1 MALPPMIE
9 MLSIPANDSGL
20 VAGLAALLF
29 CAVVYGVLA
38 TLGCMRAR
46 KQNRQ
51 YATALDHMTQGLCLV
66 DAKTRVILCNER
78 YIKMYG
84 MSSKV
89 VKPGTLMR
97 DVLKHRASVGQFSG
111 DIGKYMAAIQE
122 RIDKRQGQ
130 KLMLTLADGRHIALA
145 EQPLADGSWVATHD
159 DVTELY
165 HVERQRADMK
175 AKEDRRATI
184 EEAIGSFRQ
193 RVENVLRAVGDNA
206 AAIKMTAGT
215 LLASSEQTSR
225 QAEGAVQATD
235 KASHNTVT
243 AAAAADE
250 LATSIADMS
259 KQLGQTTG
267 VLRLAATEAQ
277 STNEQISALSES
289 SQKIGDVVQL
299 IRSIAGQTNLLALN
313 ATIEAARAGEAGRGF
328 AVVAS
333 EVKSL
338 AVQTAKATE
347 EISAQIDSVQES
359 TRTAVDAIHRISS
372 RMLDIDRHA
381 SAVAAS
387 VEQQSSATSEIS
399 RSVSNAAQGTGNI
412 VSVLNQLSGAA
423 TETRKSAESVLQV
436 SESVGAAV
444 SNLRSEVE
452 GFLKKVAV

>member
-1 MALPPMIE
+1 MIDTLFNFSGPP
-9 MLSIPANDSGL
+9 GL
-20 VAGLAALLF
+20 VVVLAALLL
-29 CAVVYGVLA
+29 CAVVYASLA
-38 TLGCMRAR
+38 TLGWMRSR
-46 KQNRQ
+46 KQNRH
-51 YATALDHMTQGLCLV
+51 YATALDHMTQGLCVV

-84 MSSKV
+84 MSRKV
-89 VKPGTLMR
+89 VKPGTPMR
-97 DVLKHRASVGQFSG
+97 EMLKHRASVGQFSG
-111 DIGKYMAAIQE
+111 DIDSYMAAIQE
-122 RIDKRQGQ
+122 RIDKGQGQ
-130 KLMLTLADGRHIALA
+130 KLMMTLADGRHIALA

-165 HVERQRADMK
+165 NAERQRAGMK
-175 AKEDRRATI
+175 AKEDRRAAI

-206 AAIKMTAGT
+206 EAIKMTAGT

-250 LATSIADMS
+250 LSISIADMS

-267 VLRLAATEAQ
+267 ALKLAASEAQ
-277 STNEQISALSES
+277 ATNEQIASLSES

-372 RMLDIDRHA
+372 RMQDIDRHA
-381 SAVAAS
+381 SSVAAS

-399 RSVSNAAQGTGNI
+399 RSVASAAQGTGD
-412 VSVLNQLSGAA
+412 VVTVLNQLSSAA
-423 TETRKSAESVLQV
+423 AETRKSAENVLEI
-436 SESVGAAV
+436 SETVGNAV
-444 SNLRSEVE
+444 TNLRTEVE

>member
-1 MALPPMIE
+1 MID
-9 MLSIPANDSGL
+9 SFIPI
-20 VAGLAALLF
+20 ALLL
-29 CAVVYGVLA
+29 CAVVYASLA
-38 TLGCMRAR
+38 TVGCMRAR

-66 DAKTRVILCNER
+66 DSKTRIILCNDR

-84 MSSKV
+84 MSPEF

-97 DVLKHRASVGQFSG
+97 DMLRHRASVGQFSG
-111 DIGKYMAAIQE
+111 DIDRYMEAIHE
-122 RIDKRQGQ
+122 RVARREGQ
-130 KLMLTLADGRHIALA
+130 KFIMTLADGRRISLA
-145 EQPLADGSWVATHD
+145 EQPLSDGSWVATHD
-159 DVTELY
+159 DVTEQY
-165 HVERQRADMK
+165 SAEQQRAALEVQDQ
-175 AKEDRRATI
+175 RRASV
-184 EEAIGSFRQ
+184 EAAIGSFRE

-206 AAIKMTAGT
+206 TAIKMTAGT

-235 KASHNTVT
+235 RASHNTVT

-250 LATSIADMS
+250 LATAIADMS

-267 VLRLAATEAQ
+267 ALRLAANEAQ
-277 STNEQISALSES
+277 ATNDQISALAAS

-372 RMLDIDRHA
+372 RMQDIDRHA

-387 VEQQSSATSEIS
+387 VEQQSSATSDIS
-399 RSVSNAAQGTGNI
+399 RSVSNAAQGTGDV
-412 VSVLNQLSGAA
+412 VSVLNQLSDAA
-423 TETRKSAESVLQV
+423 SETRKSAESVLSV
-436 SESVGAAV
+436 SESVGNAV
-444 SNLRSEVE
+444 SHLRSEVE

>member
-1 MALPPMIE
+1 MIE
-9 MLSIPANDSGL
+9 MLSIPANESGL

-29 CAVVYGVLA
+29 CAVVYGGLA
-38 TLGCMRAR
+38 TLGWMRAR

-66 DAKTRVILCNER
+66 DAKTRIILCNER
-78 YIKMYG
+78 YITMYG
-84 MSSKV
+84 MSPKF

-97 DVLKHRASVGQFSG
+97 DMLKHRASVGQFSG
-111 DIGKYMAAIQE
+111 DIDNYMAAIQD

-130 KLMLTLADGRHIALA
+130 KLMLALADGRHIALA

-175 AKEDRRATI
+175 AKEDRRAAI
-184 EEAIGSFRQ
+184 DEAIGSFRQ

-267 VLRLAATEAQ
+267 ALRLAAGEAQ
-277 STNEQISALSES
+277 STNDQISALSES

-359 TRTAVDAIHRISS
+359 TRTAVNAIHRISS
-372 RMLDIDRHA
+372 RMQDIDRHA

-423 TETRKSAESVLQV
+423 AETRKSAESVLQV

-452 GFLKKVAV
+452 GFLRKVAV

>member
-1 MALPPMIE
+1 
-9 MLSIPANDSGL
+9 
-20 VAGLAALLF
+20 
-29 CAVVYGVLA
+29 
-38 TLGCMRAR
+38 
-46 KQNRQ
+46 
-51 YATALDHMTQGLCLV
+51 MTQGLCLV
-66 DAKTRVILCNER
+66 DAKTRIILCNER
-78 YIKMYG
+78 NITMYG
-84 MSSKV
+84 MSPKV
-89 VKPGTLMR
+89 VKPGTSMR
-97 DVLKHRASVGQFSG
+97 DMLKHRASVGQCSG
-111 DIGKYMAAIQE
+111 DIDQYMAGIQD

-130 KLMLTLADGRHIALA
+130 KLMLALADGRHIALA

-165 HVERQRADMK
+165 NVERQRADMK
-175 AKEDRRATI
+175 ATEDRRAAVD
-184 EEAIGSFRQ
+184 EAIGSFRQ

-206 AAIKMTAGT
+206 GAIKMTAVT
-215 LLASSEQTSR
+215 LLASSEQTSK
-225 QAEGAVQATD
+225 QAEGAVRATD

-250 LATSIADMS
+250 LSTSIADMS

-267 VLRLAATEAQ
+267 ALRLAASEAQ
-277 STNEQISALSES
+277 ATNEQIASLSES

-313 ATIEAARAGEAGRGF
+313 ATIEAARAGEAGKGF

-359 TRTAVDAIHRISS
+359 TRIAVDAIHRISS
-372 RMLDIDRHA
+372 RMQDIDRHA
-381 SAVAAS
+381 SSVAAS

-399 RSVSNAAQGTGNI
+399 RSVSSAAQGTGD
-412 VSVLNQLSGAA
+412 VVTVLNQLSSAA
-423 TETRKSAESVLQV
+423 AETRKSAENVLEI
-436 SESVGAAV
+436 SETVGNAV
-444 SNLRSEVE
+444 TNLRTEVE

>member
-1 MALPPMIE
+1 
-9 MLSIPANDSGL
+9 
-20 VAGLAALLF
+20 
-29 CAVVYGVLA
+29 
-38 TLGCMRAR
+38 
-46 KQNRQ
+46 
-51 YATALDHMTQGLCLV
+51 
-66 DAKTRVILCNER
+66 
-78 YIKMYG
+78 MYG
-84 MSSKV
+84 MSPKV
-89 VKPGTLMR
+89 VKPGTSMR
-97 DVLKHRASVGQFSG
+97 DMLKHRASVGQFSG
-111 DIGKYMAAIQE
+111 DIDQYMAAIQD

-130 KLMLTLADGRHIALA
+130 KLMLALADGRHIALA

-159 DVTELY
+159 DVTDLY
-165 HVERQRADMK
+165 NVERQRADMK
-175 AKEDRRATI
+175 AKEDRRAAVD
-184 EEAIGSFRQ
+184 EAIGSFRQ

-215 LLASSEQTSR
+215 LLASSEQTSS

-235 KASHNTVT
+235 KASQNTVA

-267 VLRLAATEAQ
+267 ALRLAASEAQ
-277 STNEQISALSES
+277 STNKQISALSDS

-372 RMLDIDRHA
+372 RMQDIDRHA

-399 RSVSNAAQGTGNI
+399 RSVSNAAQGTGII
-412 VSVLNQLSGAA
+412 VSVLNQLSGTAA
-423 TETRKSAESVLQV
+423 
-436 SESVGAAV
+436 
-444 SNLRSEVE
+444 
-452 GFLKKVAV
+452 